1 MSSAPPTRRELIV
14 VVVLFLLCALLSHND
29 APSISDSLPKFVTDT
44 ITTSSPAPRVHNPH
58 KVETRLSW
66 SSAPPETAILSHV
79 PGMFRVASYCFT
91 PYLCPGWTIIDKLYI
106 FQGIVYVVS
115 DSPSNVPDIRFLYS
129 KALNIEEGKE
139 AEDSRLPDASDIQVI
154 STKQAAKLF
163 GTGAHVIDGV
173 SVRLL
178 CISYLL

>member
-1 MSSAPPTRRELIV
+1 MFQVCSRLRLIV
-14 VVVLFLLCALLSHND
+14 
-29 APSISDSLPKFVTDT
+29 
-44 ITTSSPAPRVHNPH
+44 SP
-58 KVETRLSW
+58 
-66 SSAPPETAILSHV
+66 
-79 PGMFRVASYCFT
+79 
-91 PYLCPGWTIIDKLYI
+91 PYLRPGWTIFDKLYI

-115 DSPSNVPDIRFLYS
+115 DSPSSVPDIRFLYS

-178 CISYLL
+178 CISYLLCPYAFYTRQLLVNDPPQL